1 MVIEYAS
8 LKGTLDGMDT
18 TVITE
23 IKDYFEKEIGYK
35 VPPMTPFIGEAFNQ
49 TKAGV
54 HADGLLKDVE
64 IYNIFDTE
72 KILNRPVTVALTK
85 TSGLAGI
92 AFWINSNYNLIGTEK
107 EVSKH
112 DELVVKIKEW
122 MDAEYETGRATPIA
136 DVELHELVSKYSDL
150 KKAYGTS
157 TTNLFNHFLKYGMAE
172 GRQAIDTFNVDI
184 YKANYADLQRA
195 FGNNLPSYYKHYCQY
210 GHKENRKAV

>member
-23 IKDYFEKEIGYK
+23 IKDYFEKEIGYN

-72 KILNRPVTVALTK
+72 KLLGKKPLVDMHIGEPIYVDKSLSKREAAEKLQAEAYHIMQVMNGINPGDPTYNTDQNPENYKK
-85 TSGLAGI
+85 T
-92 AFWINSNYNLIGTEK
+92 
-107 EVSKH
+107 
-112 DELVVKIKEW
+112 
-122 MDAEYETGRATPIA
+122 M
-136 DVELHELVSKYSDL
+136 
-150 KKAYGTS
+150 
-157 TTNLFNHFLKYGMAE
+157 
-172 GRQAIDTFNVDI
+172 
-184 YKANYADLQRA
+184 
-195 FGNNLPSYYKHYCQY
+195 
-210 GHKENRKAV
+210 